1 MDPLRPWSKA
11 PRGKRQRPSFVESHL
26 GFSVTQLIPG
36 APVLGP
42 TSTLL
47 TECFEYVTQ
56 AGALVFPSR
65 KRISVT
71 GDCPQGSVK

>member
-1 MDPLRPWSKA
+1 MDPIRPWSKA

-47 TECFEYVTQ
+47 TECF
-56 AGALVFPSR
+56 LSM
-65 KRISVT
+65 
-71 GDCPQGSVK
+71 